1 MVRPPTPPTA
11 FSLDNALAENIVIL
25 AQMRYHPSMIDKHY
39 SQSKEGLCQY
49 QKKDSRLECLI
60 MFMKN

>member
-1 MVRPPTPPTA
+1 
-11 FSLDNALAENIVIL
+11 LAKSIAIL